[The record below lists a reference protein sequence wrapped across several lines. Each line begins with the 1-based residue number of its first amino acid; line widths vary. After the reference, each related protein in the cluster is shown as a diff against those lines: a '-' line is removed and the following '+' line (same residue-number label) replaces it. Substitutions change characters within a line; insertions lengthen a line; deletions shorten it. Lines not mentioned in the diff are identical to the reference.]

1 MAMSDALFNLSKM
14 DPMARRCVA
23 SVEAMQK
30 AIDFN
35 NRDDVEKHLSA
46 AINALESLSEDL
58 ALHDRLTKALGN
70 HVGDDIRKGVHF
82 TPQNTEGNFKGGEEA
97 NAFGVV
103 RPGRSNKL
111 YRKHQVF

>member
-1 MAMSDALFNLSKM
+1 MSDALFDLSKM

-46 AINALESLSEDL
+46 ARNALESLAEDL
-58 ALHDRLTKALGN
+58 ALHDRLVKAMGQP
-70 HVGDDIRKGVHF
+70 DDDEIRKGVTF
-82 TPQNTEGNFKGGEEA
+82 TPQNTEGNFNGGEDA
-97 NAFGVV
+97 VVFGVV
-103 RPGRSNKL
+103 RPGRSDKL